1 MLLSSRHYYGINTRR
16 VPHGEH
22 ELLTIPKQMTSP
34 PDFSAIHAARY
45 LVFCVVSVLLSFFFW
60 TLYCLSFD
68 LFDLLLLNLA
78 LNTNQSTNHS
88 SIYGF

>member
-22 ELLTIPKQMTSP
+22 ELLTLPKQMTSP

-45 LVFCVVSVLLSFFFW
+45 LVFCVL
-60 TLYCLSFD
+60 LYCLSFD